1 MTSAGAPASGRGH
14 AVVIGASIAGLLA
27 ARALSDVFSLVTV
40 FDRDVLPDGPDVRRG
55 APQGRQAHVLLARG
69 ADTLEQLFPGFVA
82 EMIDSGAVAGDPQ
95 RDFHWYLDGYLLRP
109 AAPRLTHIAP

>member
-55 APQGRQAHVLLARG
+55 APQGRQAHALLARG
-69 ADTLEQLFPGFVA
+69 ADTLDQLFPGFVA
-82 EMIDSGAVAGDPQ
+82 EMIASGAGGGGP
-95 RDFHWYLDGYLLRP
+95 
-109 AAPRLTHIAP
+109 PRGLPWDL